1 MTELLVLAVA
11 IFGYALVSRRLAI
24 SPVTAPMV
32 FTLVG
37 LAVGTAGLGWFDLDL
52 DDEAVI
58 VLVEATLVL
67 VLFTDAVRIDL
78 RALRQEASIPARL
91 LGIGLP
97 LTLVAGAG
105 AAMLVFDELGL
116 AEALL
121 LAAVLAPTDAALG
134 RAVVNDERL
143 PVRVRQAVNVE
154 SGLNDGIALPVV
166 TMALA
171 LAAQQEGEGRG
182 VGGWT
187 GFVAQQLGVGVVA
200 GVLIGW
206 VGARVLQRQVEAGH
220 VEGLYRQL
228 ATVAIAATAY
238 AGSEVLGG
246 NGFVAA
252 FVAGLAFGRAVPHAC
267 ADVADFTED
276 ESELFS
282 MLTFL
287 VFGAVIAGP
296 RLGDLDA
303 QVLIYAIA
311 SLTVVRMVP
320 VLVALIGSG
329 TRLETRLFLG
339 WFGPRGLASILFALL
354 VLERLD
360 SEQAD
365 TVATVAVWTVLL
377 SILAHGVTASPWSAR
392 LGARLHHGP
401 ETAGEMKMVEELP
414 TRRST

>member
-1 MTELLVLAVA
+1 MTELLIIAVA
-11 IFGYALVSRRLAI
+11 LFGYALVSRRFAI

-32 FTLVG
+32 FTLLG
-37 LAVGTAGLGWFDLDL
+37 LAVGTAGLDWFDLNVT
-52 DDEAVI
+52 DESVI

-78 RALRQEASIPARL
+78 RALRDQASIPARL
-91 LGIGLP
+91 LGLGLP
-97 LTLVAGAG
+97 LTLVSGTVVA
-105 AAMLVFDELGL
+105 LLLFDQLGPV
-116 AEALL
+116 EALL

-166 TMALA
+166 TIALA

-182 VGGWT
+182 VGGWV
-187 GFVAQQLGVGVVA
+187 GFVAQQLGVGAAA
-200 GVLIGW
+200 GLLIGW
-206 VGARVLQRQVEAGH
+206 VGARVLHRQVAAGH

-228 ATVAIAATAY
+228 ATVAIAVMAY
-238 AGSEVLGG
+238 AGAQLLGG

-252 FVAGLAFGRAVPHAC
+252 FVAGLAFGRAVPKVC

-276 ESELFS
+276 EGELLS

-287 VFGAVIAGP
+287 VFGAVVAGP
-296 RLGDLDA
+296 RLADLDGR
-303 QVLIYAIA
+303 VLVYAVA

-320 VLVALIGSG
+320 VLLALIGSD

-360 SEQAD
+360 GEQAE

-377 SILAHGVTASPWSAR
+377 SVFAHGVTASPWSSRLAAR
-392 LGARLHHGP
+392 LRRGP
-401 ETAGEMKMVEELP
+401 ASSGEMQPVADLP
-414 TRRST
+414 TRRRG